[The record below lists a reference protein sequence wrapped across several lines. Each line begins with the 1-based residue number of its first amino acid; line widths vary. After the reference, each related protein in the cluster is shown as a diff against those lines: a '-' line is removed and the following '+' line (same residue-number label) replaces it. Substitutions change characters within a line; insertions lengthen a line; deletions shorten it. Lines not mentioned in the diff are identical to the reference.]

1 MGKNMT
7 VKIYGVSNYPV
18 SFKSNLEFLF
28 QWNCT
33 YDSWCTGIEKYE
45 PLIFKLVINYKWH
58 PCYHHSNSLL
68 PSMQISLWL
77 FTPFQGMCVGHRG
90 LNLWW
95 EIAFHGTEI
104 LVLWFMY
111 NSIGFV
117 HQLVFEPLPWLNCR
131 LELYFGVQCI
141 QNFSVRNKVQSIS
154 NLTLE
159 LL

>member
-18 SFKSNLEFLF
+18 SFKSNWEFLF
-28 QWNCT
+28 QWNCSD
-33 YDSWCTGIEKYE
+33 DSWCIEKYK

-58 PCYHHSNSLL
+58 HCYHHTNSLL

-111 NSIGFV
+111 NCFCTSSCFWTTS
-117 HQLVFEPLPWLNCR
+117 LT
-131 LELYFGVQCI
+131 ELSYRTLFWRTMHSEFQC
-141 QNFSVRNKVQSIS
+141 
-154 NLTLE
+154 
-159 LL
+159 